1 LRERR
6 IDPGERDDSAR
17 DFGARGAALRVEAAS
32 RFDRAADALD
42 LIARNRF
49 VAQRLTTTL

>member
-6 IDPGERDDSAR
+6 IDSGERGESAR
-17 DFGARGAALRVEAAS
+17 NFDARCADVCVEAAG

-42 LIARNRF
+42 LIALNRF
-49 VAQRLTTTL
+49 FDQNTLR

>member
-6 IDPGERDDSAR
+6 IDPGERRKAAR
-17 DFGARGAALRVEAAS
+17 NFDARGADVRVEAAG

-42 LIARNRF
+42 LIAPNRF
-49 VAQRLTTTL
+49 FDQNPLR